1 MQSASMSDAT
11 LQASTSRTC
20 VNSDRRPHDRVH
32 DPTHQRSTCVHRN
45 RAGSHHQNLTTL
57 SSAGFLFFLPEW
69 KPLRSSMFRP
79 CHDGNLLDE
88 HFLKGT
94 K

>member
-1 MQSASMSDAT
+1 M
-11 LQASTSRTC
+11 
-20 VNSDRRPHDRVH
+20 
-32 DPTHQRSTCVHRN
+32 HRN